1 MWVSGGQDNA
11 EHLPSESES
20 NAHFIIGACLDIM
33 KSVYPDA
40 AAYRAAR
47 AAFFSDIEDA
57 DAEGLCHAVIAHSF
71 GKITFS
77 DDVVHPETMALIT
90 ADYAFV
96 SPPPDSEYPDAKNKG
111 GK

>member
-1 MWVSGGQDNA
+1 MRKIYRQSPEGNA
-11 EHLPSESES
+11 M
-20 NAHFIIGACLDIM
+20 FIIGTYLELL
-33 KSVYPDA
+33 KGRYPEDA
-40 AAYRAAR
+40 DYRAAR